1 MLSHFTAILPS
12 PGLHRNHSPMKQLFV
27 TLFSLLFIVPQLARG
42 ETRAVLVGV
51 GDYLYLDA
59 DLKGPLNDVGL
70 MAETLMLRGVAA
82 AQITVLA
89 DEIAETPAGVARA
102 LPDRTTILSTLNDT
116 LAASATGDTL
126 VFYFSGHG
134 AQAPDDDGDEGGGM
148 DEIFLPRDT
157 RGWNGGIGA
166 VENAIRDDE
175 FAAFTTLAAARGV
188 KLVAILDACHSG
200 TGFRALDTGA
210 ARARYISPA
219 TLGLPETDGTLHEAE
234 TPPPEGEYV
243 FLYAAQSDQ
252 RAFEYPVGEER
263 RWHGDFTRAI
273 TAVLREEPNLS
284 YSTLVQATARR
295 IETRAGQAA
304 QTPDVEGPMADTPVL
319 GGDAPGLSRITVD
332 GQTLKAGL
340 LSDITQGSEVT
351 LYGGL
356 LDKAPAGRA
365 IVTEVHANSADLR
378 YLEPFPT
385 TRVSHAEV
393 TRRAVDV
400 SFSLAFTPDAASQLA
415 RNAEGGT
422 DALQKLLDIDVSAS
436 DPTHL
441 VIWTGKEFA
450 LIGPDGV
457 LDANGPGAS
466 PRLGDGPAADLAARL
481 SAVAGRIRFERA
493 LAQLGQGGAVSG
505 FSLGPSGPKVAFG
518 VIPGTQRAGRCRA
531 GNGAPQPANASA
543 NARHCDILNLRIDNP
558 TASMQDITVL
568 YIDAASQISTLW
580 PTQNV
585 SNRLESGG
593 SKSLRF
599 GLRNDSAR
607 PLHES
612 VIVLS
617 VPAEPGS
624 LRTRFTGLGTGG
636 KTRGNNGPMANYLAD
651 LTEPA
656 TSRNF
661 SLTPNAPAL
670 SVARLDLN
678 VQPLAV
684 TNN

>member
-1 MLSHFTAILPS
+1 MTRRNLAPMIRALFTFLIA
-12 PGLHRNHSPMKQLFV
+12 
-27 TLFSLLFIVPQLARG
+27 LLCVPQMARA

-51 GDYLYLDA
+51 GEYLYLDA
-59 DLKGPLNDVGL
+59 DLKGPVNDVGL
-70 MAETLMLRGVAA
+70 MAETLRLRGVAA
-82 AQITVLA
+82 GSITVLA
-89 DEIAETPAGVARA
+89 DEAAELPQGVARG
-102 LPDRTTILSTLNDT
+102 LPDRAAILDALGDA
-116 LAASATGDTL
+116 LAASAPGDTL

-134 AQAPDDDGDEGGGM
+134 AQAPDNDGDEGGGM

-157 RGWNGGIGA
+157 RGWNGGIGE

-175 FAAFTTLAAARGV
+175 FAAFAARVAEREV

-200 TGFRALDTGA
+200 TGFRALETGE
-210 ARARYISPA
+210 ARARYVSPA
-219 TLGLPETDGTLHEAE
+219 ALGLPDNDAPDALAEAA
-234 TPPPEGEYV
+234 PPEGEYV

-273 TAVLREEPNLS
+273 TAVMREAPNLS
-284 YSTLVQATARR
+284 YSALVQAAALR

-304 QTPDVEGPMADTPVL
+304 QTPDVEGPMADAAVL
-319 GGDAPGLSRITVD
+319 GGDAPGLARIAVE
-332 GQTLKAGL
+332 GQVLKAGL
-340 LSDITQGSEVT
+340 LSDVTEGSEVA
-351 LYGGL
+351 LYSGL
-356 LDKAPAGRA
+356 LEKSPAGRA
-365 IVTEVHANSADLR
+365 VVTAVRANSADLR
-378 YLEPFPT
+378 YLEPYPT
-385 TRVSHAEV
+385 TRVSHGEI

-400 SFSLAFTPDAASQLA
+400 SFSVAFTPDALAQLE
-415 RNAEGGT
+415 RGDTGGVA
-422 DALQKLLDIDVSAS
+422 ALQAMLDLDVTAPKPS
-436 DPTHL
+436 HR
-441 VIWTGKEFA
+441 VIWTGEEFA

-457 LDANGPGAS
+457 LDAKGAGTS
-466 PRLGDGPAADLAARL
+466 PRLGVGPTAELAMRL
-481 SAVAGRIRFERA
+481 QAVAGRVRLERA

-505 FSLGPSGPKVAFG
+505 FSLGTTGPKVGFG
-518 VIPGTQRAGRCRA
+518 VTPGALRAGKCRA
-531 GNGAPQPANASA
+531 GGGAVQEASGSA
-543 NARHCDILNLRIDNP
+543 KARHCDILNLRVENP

-593 SKSLRF
+593 SKALRF
-599 GLRNDSAR
+599 GLRNDGTR
-607 PLHES
+607 DLHEA

-624 LRTRFTGLGTGG
+624 PRTRFTGLG
-636 KTRGNNGPMANYLAD
+636 RGDKSRGRNGAMADYLAD
-651 LTEPA
+651 LTEPG

-678 VQPLAV
+678 VQPFAAS
-684 TNN
+684 NN